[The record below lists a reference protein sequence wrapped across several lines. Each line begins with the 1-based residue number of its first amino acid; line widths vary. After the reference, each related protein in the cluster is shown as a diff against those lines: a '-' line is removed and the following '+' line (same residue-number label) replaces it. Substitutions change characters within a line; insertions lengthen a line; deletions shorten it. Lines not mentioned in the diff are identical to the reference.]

1 MEDVCL
7 VELGQG
13 LFARHLL
20 EGTSALSRADVDRA
34 DDGWWEHLAAELLA
48 AVEDPCPLP
57 LAADIVSEQAAHDVL
72 ASLLA
77 EEMALQ
83 LFSSADTLCCP
94 VPRVLF

>member
-48 AVEDPCPLP
+48 AVEDT
-57 LAADIVSEQAAHDVL
+57 AASAAYRR
-72 ASLLA
+72 SGP
-77 EEMALQ
+77 
-83 LFSSADTLCCP
+83 TT
-94 VPRVLF
+94 